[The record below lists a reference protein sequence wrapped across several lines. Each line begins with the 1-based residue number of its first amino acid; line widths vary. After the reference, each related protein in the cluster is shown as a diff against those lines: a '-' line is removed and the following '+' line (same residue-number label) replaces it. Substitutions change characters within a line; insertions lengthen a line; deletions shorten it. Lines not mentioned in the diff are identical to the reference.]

1 MPDRSRVST
10 CSSIR
15 VNFLSIVKKLI
26 DRTLITDDQA
36 SFFEMKFYANVEES
50 LSIRY
55 GVIGR
60 QKKKKKRKEKKLDY
74 FSSLSLATCLFFE
87 LFKLL
92 EIQGIIRTFVSRHNK
107 VELLRYF
114 VRRYGAPREML
125 NL

>member
-60 QKKKKKRKEKKLDY
+60 QKKKKRKEKKRNWIIFLRYPLQRAY
-74 FSSLSLATCLFFE
+74 FSNYLNYSKYRGSLGHSFHV
-87 LFKLL
+87 
-92 EIQGIIRTFVSRHNK
+92 IIK
-107 VELLRYF
+107 
-114 VRRYGAPREML
+114 
-125 NL
+125 